1 MPSLRDRGNDI
12 VLLANYFANLTSK
25 RYGLIFEGFSKDTL
39 KEIKEYSWQGNVRE
53 LKHLIERAVLLSG
66 GGVLDVNVL
75 NIEKNE
81 KSINESE
88 INNDITLGEAELQLI
103 QSALE
108 RTNRNVSKAARELGI
123 TRMALRYR
131 IKKYNL

>member
-12 VLLANYFANLTSK
+12 VLLANYFANQTSK
-25 RYGLIFEGFSKDTL
+25 RYGLIFEGFSKDAL

-53 LKHLIERAVLLSG
+53 LKHLIERAVLLIG

>member
-1 MPSLRDRGNDI
+1 M
-12 VLLANYFANLTSK
+12 
-25 RYGLIFEGFSKDTL
+25 
-39 KEIKEYSWQGNVRE
+39 
-53 LKHLIERAVLLSG
+53 
-66 GGVLDVNVL
+66 L

-103 QSALE
+103 KSALE

>member
-1 MPSLRDRGNDI
+1 MKLPNDI

-25 RYGLIFEGFSKDTL
+25 RYGLIFEGFSKDAL